1 MNVGQRIEFKTQV
14 EALGHTARPGD
25 KGTIEGVCTGGTLTV
40 QMDSGRPSFPR
51 VDEVEVLADQTL
63 PTVVKTPVMLSKGD
77 VIRDPQGGLHK
88 VTEWETYPE
97 IAIFFKTD
105 TGLDMEKKW
114 YDQSE
119 YDVVVPRLSDALLD
133 RIRSL

>member
-1 MNVGQRIEFKTQV
+1 MNVGQRIAIKTLV

-25 KGTIEGVCTGGTLTV
+25 KGTIEGVHTGGTLTV
-40 QMDSGRPSFPR
+40 LLDNGRPSFPT
-51 VDEVEVLADQTL
+51 VSEVEVLADQTL
-63 PTVVKTPVMLSKGD
+63 PTVAKTPVMLSKGD

-88 VTEWETYPE
+88 VTEWEPYPQ

-105 TGLDMEKKW
+105 TGIDMRKEW

-119 YDVVVPRLSDALLD
+119 YDVVVPRLSDALLS